1 MTISKKRK
9 GFTLVELIIVV
20 AIIAILATIA
30 VPSFS
35 AIINRAEEGQCIAN
49 REVALSAYQVYAITD
64 GSIIP
69 STDEGMQFLID
80 SNLILDEIECEHGGT
95 YTWRKNANG
104 DIYISCDVHSDISFL
119 FSGGFEAIDIL
130 SSSGSAW
137 RVVNGSLF
145 DAVGRT
151 GRAIIDGTFG
161 EDYLIETT
169 AQMLTD
175 SNGYGV
181 YYRATN
187 EAANV
192 SGYCFQFDPG
202 YAGGSFIVRKVVN
215 GRETSPIARVKMSD
229 VFDNSFDEQ
238 GVHDIK
244 IDVTG
249 DQHVISIDDTQV
261 LDFTDDTFT
270 EGYVGYRTWHTTDV
284 AITDLQVTDQ

>member
-1 MTISKKRK
+1 MMKSVRSK

-20 AIIAILATIA
+20 AIIAILAAIA
-30 VPSFS
+30 VPSFT
-35 AIINRAEEGQCIAN
+35 AITNRAEEGQCMAN

-69 STDEGMQFLID
+69 EADEGMQFLVD
-80 SNLILDEIECEHGGT
+80 SNLIFDEIVCEFGGT
-95 YTWRKNANG
+95 YTWKKNADG
-104 DIYISCDVHSDISFL
+104 DIYISCDVHSDIFYL
-119 FSGGFEAIDIL
+119 FSGGFEASNIL
-130 SSSGSAW
+130 SSSGGAW
-137 RVVNGSLF
+137 NVVNGSLF

-161 EDYLIETT
+161 DDYSIETT

-181 YYRATN
+181 YYRATS
-187 EAANV
+187 EAANI

-202 YAGGSFIVRKVVN
+202 YDGGSFIVRKVDN
-215 GRETSPIARVKMSD
+215 GTETSPIARVKMND
-229 VFDNSFDEQ
+229 VFDSSFDEQ
-238 GVHDIK
+238 GIHDIK
-244 IDVTG
+244 IDVVG

-261 LDFTDDTFT
+261 LDFADDAFT

-284 AITDLQVTDQ
+284 AIIDLQVTNQ